1 MLLGILSGLSPQ
13 HLVLRAQDWDEVK
26 TLPEIGETVYDTQ
39 KTPIGKIADI
49 FGPVKKP
56 FISVAIRKSAGITLE
71 QYQDKKGQSYYTLPP
86 KKTSG
91 NDKRKSKDF
100 SKGGKSRT
108 GNPGLRT
115 KKPPQS
121 HSSNQYPSKKLNN

>member
-1 MLLGILSGLSPQ
+1 MLLGILLGVSPQ
-13 HLVLRAQDWDEVK
+13 HLILRAQDWDDVK
-26 TLPEIGETVYDTQ
+26 SLPEIGETVFDTQ
-39 KTPIGKIADI
+39 KSPIGKIADI

-56 FISVAIRKSAGITLE
+56 FISIAIRKSGGLTLE

-86 KKTSG
+86 KKSSG
-91 NDKRKSKDF
+91 NERKKSRDF

-115 KKPPQS
+115 NKPPQS
-121 HSSNQYPSKKLNN
+121 HSSNQYSSKKLKN